1 MAEAKSFEGKATM
14 NFEEVNLA
22 GDLGT
27 HQRYMGYAGEGTMVL
42 HKVDSKIAKTIAEGI
57 RTGILPDIKFV
68 GKLEDPTA
76 LGAERV
82 EFLEV
87 TIDELMLL
95 KFENKAI
102 LELEVPFKFADFNY
116 IDMI

>member
-1 MAEAKSFEGKATM
+1 M
-14 NFEEVNLA
+14 
-22 GDLGT
+22 
-27 HQRYMGYAGEGTMVL
+27 
-42 HKVDSKIAKTIAEGI
+42 
-57 RTGILPDIKFV
+57 